1 MAMKVAPLSA
11 DLLLKIALVAGGI
24 VLAVYLVRRSG
35 AAVTG
40 AVGAVV
46 HELGEVADS
55 VIVGVNPANPS
66 NWVNQAVTS
75 AGSAVVSATGPGRN
89 ADGSWSL
96 GGWLYDVTHADPVG
110 QMIYL
115 PSAPPAAVPD
125 YGADPTRA
133 AFGFF
138 PQLSMG
144 SAAQVQSDLLTIAER
159 GRVVG
164 GL

>member
-1 MAMKVAPLSA
+1 MKISPLSA

-35 AAVTG
+35 ALVAG
-40 AVGAVV
+40 AAGAVV
-46 HELGEVADS
+46 GELGEVADS
-55 VIVGVNPANPS
+55 IIVGVNPANPS
-66 NWVNQAVTS
+66 NWINQAVTS
-75 AGSAVVSATGPGRN
+75 AGAAVVSPTGPGRN
-89 ADGSWSL
+89 ADGSWTV
-96 GGWLYDVTHADPVG
+96 GGWLYDITHPDPVG

-115 PSAPPAAVPD
+115 PSTPASVPD

-138 PQLSMG
+138 PQMRLG
-144 SAAQVQSDLLTIAER
+144 SAAQVQSDLATIAQR